1 MEREMSTT
9 LEVTEFRPDA
19 DLASLSEIL
28 GAAFNSSVED
38 VHKWIDSVGHE
49 NVRVLR
55 RDGRPIG
62 SLNLVPMG
70 QWFGGRSV
78 AMTGVSGVAV
88 APHERAGGAGSIL
101 MKAALEEMRADGKF
115 LSTLYA
121 ATEPVYRR
129 VGYECAGGLY
139 EIRLQ
144 TYDIDVRDR
153 ELEMAPITP
162 DDNADVEECHRRWSM
177 RHNGN
182 VDRGPFLWL
191 RARRPRKG
199 VARGYLVRGPSGVEG
214 YLYFVQNEVPDGRY
228 EIAVNST
235 AALTPAAARR
245 ILTFVADHRSMAY
258 HVQWDGGPTHPYLT
272 LLAEPRCR
280 VKLWEYWFLRIVD
293 VAGALQARGYAPS
306 LRGEVHFD
314 IRDDVL
320 PDNSG
325 KFVLSVE
332 GGRGRVEPGGD
343 GRVRIDIRGL
353 APLYTGHWGPAHL
366 RMAGYLDAADDDAS
380 AAAALF
386 AGPAPWMADRF

>member
-1 MEREMSTT
+1 MPA
-9 LEVTEFRPDA
+9 LLD
-19 DLASLSEIL
+19 IL
-28 GAAFNSSVED
+28 GAAFNSSAED
-38 VHKWIDSVGHE
+38 SEKWLGIVGHE

-55 RDGRPIG
+55 RDGRLIG

-78 AMTGVSGVAV
+78 PMTGVSGVAV
-88 APHERAGGAGSIL
+88 APHERAGGAGSVL
-101 MKAALEEMRADGKF
+101 MKAALEEMRASGKF

-121 ATEPVYRR
+121 ATQPIYRR

-153 ELEMAPITP
+153 ELEIAPITQ
-162 DDNADVEECHRRWSM
+162 DDHAAVEECHRRWSM

-182 VDRGPFLWL
+182 IDRGPFLWL
-191 RARRPRKG
+191 RARKPRKG
-199 VARGYLVRGPSGVEG
+199 VARGYLVRGSSGVEG
-214 YLYFVQNEVPDGRY
+214 YLYFIQNEVPDGRY

-245 ILTFVADHRSMAY
+245 ILTLIADHRSMAY
-258 HVQWDGGPTHPYLT
+258 HVQWNGGPADPFVT
-272 LLAEPRCR
+272 LLAEPRCS

-293 VAGALQARGYAPS
+293 VPGALQARGYAPG
-306 LRGEVHFD
+306 LRGEVHLD

-320 PDNSG
+320 PDNAG
-325 KFVLSVE
+325 KFLLTVE
-332 GGRGRVEPGGD
+332 GGRGRVERGGD

-353 APLYTGHWGPAHL
+353 APLYTGHWPPAHL
-366 RMAGYLDAADDDAS
+366 QMAGYLDAAEDDAW